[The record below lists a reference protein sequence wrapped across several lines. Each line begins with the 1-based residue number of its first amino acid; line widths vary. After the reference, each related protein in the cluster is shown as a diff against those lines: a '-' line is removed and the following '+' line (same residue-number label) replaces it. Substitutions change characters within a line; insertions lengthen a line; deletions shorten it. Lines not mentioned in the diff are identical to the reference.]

1 MTFGTHPSIDSN
13 SVISNSAIYFLDKNV
28 RYSRTHCNSKNE
40 THVNWSFSKN
50 WKFFGWI
57 HHYINCW
64 SHLNGITQYYNQ
76 KADSG
81 ICSVHWPCMHYAVHC
96 NAKSSQNAMLT
107 WTTNEIRNSCRIG
120 TFPLLTNFEKSLIW
134 NDIIHPCCWW
144 KCFWLGYDHMIDIIL
159 VSANIS
165 VLGDISVSAAK
176 EIHYEYWLQYWPSSS
191 LKSLNSH

>member
-1 MTFGTHPSIDSN
+1 MKNNCKMLFCTLANTKLFVVFKRVTLDIFLTIILMPIVSSMKIWKFSK
-13 SVISNSAIYFLDKNV
+13 VVFLDKNV
-28 RYSRTHCNSKNE
+28 HYSRTHCNSKNE
-40 THVNWSFSKN
+40 THINWSFSKN

-107 WTTNEIRNSCRIG
+107 WTTNEIRNPCNCRMG

-134 NDIIHPCCWW
+134 NDIFHPSCWW
-144 KCFWLGYDHMIDIIL
+144 KCFDN
-159 VSANIS
+159 VEST
-165 VLGDISVSAAK
+165 
-176 EIHYEYWLQYWPSSS
+176 
-191 LKSLNSH
+191 